1 MGDTQSTK
9 KSKPIPPKKGGTITP
24 IDRAKVLPIDEQ
36 EVYEYYTENLLPAL
50 ISSLP
55 VLLSRFLH
63 DAASFLSYYSTRFIQ
78 FLFPIWFRRWTV
90 DTTDTIARAARD
102 VTNEGGEILAHIW
115 PSELKGGNTTFVEFI
130 LEVMDRN
137 KDGIFSST
145 EWGSNAEEI
154 KRDIELLAHQYY
166 QAVADRLNQQQHTSW
181 YAWLRTAIS
190 KLISVDWSFG
200 AYLWHTCSGLILVL
214 IVTSIVPGRLHRWTG
229 RALRFPVLGM
239 TYTLISVE
247 LFVYALL
254 RFAIR
259 AMEGLFA
266 KPKHRAWRKGM
277 AQAKSYEEWYQI
289 AKQLD
294 RSQGRE
300 KWQNDVDDDTAYRY
314 SWPFILELLSDLKSS
329 REKKDVIMA
338 LAVLQLCTRK
348 NVGGIMSDDL
358 FSFTNCGEPK
368 RIVIEFIDQV
378 EKTLQWVTEEVKEN
392 YPCYILDE
400 RPDCTQE
407 KLDIDRLVRSKTEEE
422 EHKLVQNVLSW
433 ATLGI
438 LGKSEKDNNVRDERS
453 KGDGGTDTNSID
465 PAPTVVS
472 DLHQVRGEEYI
483 KNLVLREKVKTF
495 LKRARAAYGRTAL
508 CLSGGAMMG
517 NYHFGAVKAL
527 LETDLLPNIISGTSA
542 GSVIGAMICTR
553 TEEELLKDLK
563 PEVLK
568 EKMSIFAS
576 SWGQRLARFY
586 RHGTMFDQNDW
597 LKRVRW
603 FTCGD
608 MTFEEA
614 YRKTGRVF
622 CVTLSATSKKAPPVL
637 INYITAP
644 NVVIASAV
652 VASASVPGFVNAM
665 RLQVKDENGIVRYQ
679 AKCDEAYRDGSI
691 DSDIPTTGLAEMLNC
706 RFFVAAQAN
715 PHIVPFFYNSKGD
728 VGRPSR
734 WSSGV
739 REDSWRGGFLLSA
752 LEMYLKNDMRSKF
765 HFLNDLEVAVGF
777 TSTMMTQVYS
787 GSTTIVPHVC
797 LKDFL
802 LLFQDQ
808 SLDDMTRYFQGGSV
822 AAFQHVAMLKLHLKI
837 ARALD
842 ECLASLEFDEDPNE
856 PPRRRRSQLFKE
868 KLLGGGLH
876 FTKLDSKT
884 MTEGQPISITS
895 SATTVSEGLVSDD
908 EHEKGGFD
916 GIDCAFNPSRRSF
929 AVE

>member
-1 MGDTQSTK
+1 MGGNQSK
-9 KSKPIPPKKGGTITP
+9 GKGKPIPPKKGGAITP
-24 IDRAKVLPIDEQ
+24 IDRATMSPINEQ
-36 EVYEYYTENLLPAL
+36 EVYEYYTEDLLPAL
-50 ISSLP
+50 IASLP
-55 VLLSRFLH
+55 ILLSRFLH
-63 DAASFLSYYSTRFIQ
+63 DAASCLGYYSTRFIQ

-90 DTTDTIARAARD
+90 DTTDTIARAAS
-102 VTNEGGEILAHIW
+102 EGGDFLAHIW
-115 PSELKGGNTTFVEFI
+115 PGEAKGGNTTFVDYI
-130 LEVMDRN
+130 LERMDLN
-137 KDGIFSST
+137 KDGKFSAS
-145 EWGSNAEEI
+145 EWGSNAEEM

-166 QAVADRLNQQQHTSW
+166 QAVAERLNQQQHASW

-190 KLISVDWSFG
+190 NLISVDWSFG

-214 IVTSIVPGRLHRWTG
+214 IVTSIVPGRLHGWTG

-239 TYTLISVE
+239 TYMLISVE
-247 LFVYALL
+247 LSVYALI

-329 REKKDVIMA
+329 REKKDVVMS
-338 LAVLQLCTRK
+338 LAVLQQCTRK

-358 FSFTNCGEPK
+358 FSYTNCGEPK
-368 RIVIEFIDQV
+368 EIVIEFIDEV
-378 EKTLQWVTEEVKEN
+378 EKTLQWVTEEIKQSC
-392 YPCYILDE
+392 PCYIPE
-400 RPDCTQE
+400 VKPDCKQE
-407 KLDIDRLVRSKTEEE
+407 KMDIDRLLLSKTQEEE
-422 EHKLVQNVLSW
+422 RKLTQNLLSW

-438 LGKSEKDNNVRDERS
+438 LGKSDEQNNSVDGKF
-453 KGDGGTDTNSID
+453 KGGGGTDANIIH
-465 PAPTVVS
+465 PALTVAS
-472 DLHQVRGEEYI
+472 DLNRIRGEEYI
-483 KNLVLREKVKTF
+483 KKLVLREKVKTF

-527 LETDLLPNIISGTSA
+527 LETDLLPHIISGTSA

-576 SWGQRLARFY
+576 SWGHRLARFY
-586 RHGTMFDQNDW
+586 RNGTMFDQDDW

-614 YRKTGRVF
+614 YKKTGRVF

-679 AKCDEAYRDGSI
+679 AKCDEVSSMYYI
-691 DSDIPTTGLAEMLNC
+691 DNNYERAHNILTIP
-706 RFFVAAQAN
+706 
-715 PHIVPFFYNSKGD
+715 
-728 VGRPSR
+728 
-734 WSSGV
+734 
-739 REDSWRGGFLLSA
+739 
-752 LEMYLKNDMRSKF
+752 
-765 HFLNDLEVAVGF
+765 
-777 TSTMMTQVYS
+777 
-787 GSTTIVPHVC
+787 
-797 LKDFL
+797 
-802 LLFQDQ
+802 
-808 SLDDMTRYFQGGSV
+808 
-822 AAFQHVAMLKLHLKI
+822 
-837 ARALD
+837 
-842 ECLASLEFDEDPNE
+842 
-856 PPRRRRSQLFKE
+856 
-868 KLLGGGLH
+868 
-876 FTKLDSKT
+876 
-884 MTEGQPISITS
+884 
-895 SATTVSEGLVSDD
+895 GLVKQRPIEMVASIAI
-908 EHEKGGFD
+908 F
-916 GIDCAFNPSRRSF
+916 RRP
-929 AVE
+929 A

>member
-1 MGDTQSTK
+1 MGGNQSK
-9 KSKPIPPKKGGTITP
+9 RKSKPIPPKKGGAIIP
-24 IDRAKVLPIDEQ
+24 IDRAKVPPVNEQ

-55 VLLSRFLH
+55 ILLSRFLH
-63 DAASFLSYYSTRFIQ
+63 DAASYLGYYSTRFIQ

-90 DTTDTIARAARD
+90 DTTDTIARAAS
-102 VTNEGGEILAHIW
+102 EGGDFLAHIW
-115 PSELKGGNTTFVEFI
+115 PGEARGGNTTFVDYI
-130 LEVMDRN
+130 LERMDLN
-137 KDGIFSST
+137 KDGKFSAS
-145 EWGSNAEEI
+145 EWGSNAEEM
-154 KRDIELLAHQYY
+154 KRDIEVLAHQYY
-166 QAVADRLNQQQHTSW
+166 QAVAERLNQQQHTSW

-190 KLISVDWSFG
+190 NLISVDWSFG

-214 IVTSIVPGRLHRWTG
+214 IVTSIVPGRLHGWTG

-239 TYTLISVE
+239 TYMLISVE
-247 LFVYALL
+247 LSVYALI

-329 REKKDVIMA
+329 REKKDVIMS
-338 LAVLQLCTRK
+338 LAVLQQCTRK

-358 FSFTNCGEPK
+358 FSYTNCGEPK
-368 RIVIEFIDQV
+368 KIVIEFIDEV
-378 EKTLQWVTEEVKEN
+378 EKTLQWVTEEIKQSC
-392 YPCYILDE
+392 PCYVLEE
-400 RPDCTQE
+400 RPDCKQE
-407 KLDIDRLVRSKTEEE
+407 KIDIDRLLRSKTEEE
-422 EHKLVQNVLSW
+422 EQKLIQSLLSW

-438 LGKSEKDNNVRDERS
+438 LGKSGES
-453 KGDGGTDTNSID
+453 KEGGDSDTNGID
-465 PAPTVVS
+465 SAPTVVS
-472 DLHQVRGEEYI
+472 DLNHVRGEEYI

-586 RHGTMFDQNDW
+586 RHGTMFDQDDW

-614 YRKTGRVF
+614 YKKTGRVF

-679 AKCDEAYRDGSI
+679 AKCDE
-691 DSDIPTTGLAEMLNC
+691 
-706 RFFVAAQAN
+706 
-715 PHIVPFFYNSKGD
+715 
-728 VGRPSR
+728 
-734 WSSGV
+734 
-739 REDSWRGGFLLSA
+739 
-752 LEMYLKNDMRSKF
+752 
-765 HFLNDLEVAVGF
+765 
-777 TSTMMTQVYS
+777 
-787 GSTTIVPHVC
+787 
-797 LKDFL
+797 
-802 LLFQDQ
+802 
-808 SLDDMTRYFQGGSV
+808 
-822 AAFQHVAMLKLHLKI
+822 
-837 ARALD
+837 
-842 ECLASLEFDEDPNE
+842 
-856 PPRRRRSQLFKE
+856 
-868 KLLGGGLH
+868 
-876 FTKLDSKT
+876 
-884 MTEGQPISITS
+884 
-895 SATTVSEGLVSDD
+895 VS
-908 EHEKGGFD
+908 
-916 GIDCAFNPSRRSF
+916 
-929 AVE
+929 